1 MIVASFLVK
10 DQLVDA
16 DPANNVAGW
25 QWMAG
30 RGADAASFFR
40 VFNPVPQGEKFDPEG
55 DYVRC
60 WTPELARLPNACIHQ
75 PRRAGERV
83 PAAAG
88 VRLGETYPAPIMDHA
103 EARRRALAAYETTK

>member
-10 DQLVDA
+10 DPLVYA

-25 QWMAG
+25 GRMAS
-30 RGADAASFFR
+30 RGADAALFFNR
-40 VFNPVPQGEKFDPEG
+40 VPQGEKFDREG

-60 WTPELARLPNACIHQ
+60 WTLELARLPNACIHQ
-75 PRRAGERV
+75 PWRAGERV

-88 VRLGETYPAPIMDHA
+88 VRLGETCPTPIMDHA
-103 EARRRALAAYETTK
+103 EARRRAAAAYETTK